1 MKKMMMF
8 AIVCAI
14 ALAVSAPSALAVSLT
29 TGSTQYLGLIDDGIP
44 SSPSLEASY
53 INNLIGITPGLTPTT
68 QTIGTETYTRSINPC
83 PVGGCPTPTAV
94 GSFKLDRD
102 EGPDAVNPVIHL
114 GIDVTG
120 WTYLLA
126 KYDGPRYGS
135 AVWYVGGMT
144 GTVDI
149 PENLPFANQYQISHY
164 SLYNPTSVPEGG
176 MTLML
181 LGGALLGLETLRR
194 RIRA

>member
-8 AIVCAI
+8 AVVCAI

-29 TGSTQYLGLIDDGIP
+29 TGSAQYLGLIDDGIP

-53 INNLIGITPGLTPTT
+53 INSLIGITPGSPTT
-68 QTIGTETYTRSINPC
+68 TIGTENYTRSTNPC
-83 PVGGCPTPTAV
+83 PVGGCPTATDV

-102 EGPDAVNPVIHL
+102 EGPAAVNPVIHL

-126 KYDGPRYGS
+126 KYNGPNYGS
-135 AVWYVGGMT
+135 VVWYVGDMT

-149 PENLPFANQYQISHY
+149 PEWLPDSQGYQISHY

-194 RIRA
+194 RLRA